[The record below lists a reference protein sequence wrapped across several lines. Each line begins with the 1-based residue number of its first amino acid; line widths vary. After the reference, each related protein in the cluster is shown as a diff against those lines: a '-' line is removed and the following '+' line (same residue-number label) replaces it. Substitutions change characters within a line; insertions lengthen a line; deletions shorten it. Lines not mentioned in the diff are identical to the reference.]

1 MGVPVAKNGKITKEM
16 FLSMHPFCGRCAD
29 RPGDGGSGYSRY
41 VIRNLAGKPEA
52 VCEDHYR
59 EFCVGFGNMLVMR
72 SLARA
77 SRFETEN
84 IEESDEDEGVEDE
97 DILDEP
103 EEEEADADDE

>member
-16 FLSMHPFCGRCAD
+16 FLCMHPFCGRCAD

-41 VIRNLAGKPEA
+41 VIRNLAGQPEA

-59 EFCVGFGNMLVMR
+59 EFCIGFGNMLVMR

-77 SRFETEN
+77 SRFEP
-84 IEESDEDEGVEDE
+84 DVADE
-97 DILDEP
+97 DIS
-103 EEEEADADDE
+103 EEADTNDDYILEEDNDAGDE

>member
-1 MGVPVAKNGKITKEM
+1 MGIPVAKNGKITKEM

-41 VIRNLAGKPEA
+41 VIRNLAGQPEA

-77 SRFETEN
+77 SRFEP
-84 IEESDEDEGVEDE
+84 DVADE
-97 DILDEP
+97 DIS
-103 EEEEADADDE
+103 EEADTNDDYILEEDNDAGDE

>member
-41 VIRNLAGKPEA
+41 VIRNLAGQPEA

-77 SRFETEN
+77 SRFETES
-84 IEESDEDEGVEDE
+84 IEESSDDKETEDSEEDESV
-97 DILDEP
+97 
-103 EEEEADADDE
+103 EEADADDE